1 MTKHDLSMSDQAG
14 DNDLCLMK
22 TEKTLPTPP
31 WDMET
36 AAKRLQMLEDD
47 FNTSDPERVIANY
60 TQDAEVRFGVAFLK
74 GRQEIR
80 DFLRQE
86 WQTKGNYKLKLDL
99 WGALKGR
106 MAVRSE
112 LEWSDQEG
120 QSFKTYG
127 VQVFQFNDTG
137 FIEMNYLS
145 FNDLEIG

>member
-1 MTKHDLSMSDQAG
+1 MTKHDLSMSVQTG

-80 DFLRQE
+80 DFLIQE
-86 WQTKGNYKLKLDL
+86 WQTKGQL
-99 WGALKGR
+99 
-106 MAVRSE
+106 
-112 LEWSDQEG
+112 
-120 QSFKTYG
+120 
-127 VQVFQFNDTG
+127 
-137 FIEMNYLS
+137 
-145 FNDLEIG
+145 